1 MAALIGRFEIEDWRM
16 QSIDGWLEALA
27 IIVTLA
33 GLMLTLSGGAL
44 APISFGPQKLDP
56 RTAYPRGRYVRKLLG
71 IALKQRGQGLMTVGA
86 LLFTAA
92 EITETIW

>member
-1 MAALIGRFEIEDWRM
+1 M
-16 QSIDGWLEALA
+16 QSIDGWLETLA

-33 GLMLTLSGGAL
+33 GLLLTLSGRAL
-44 APISFGPQKLDP
+44 ATISLGPQKLDP
-56 RTAYPRGRYVRKLLG
+56 RSAYPRGRFIRKLLG
-71 IALKQRGQGLMTVGA
+71 IALNQRGQGLMTVGA